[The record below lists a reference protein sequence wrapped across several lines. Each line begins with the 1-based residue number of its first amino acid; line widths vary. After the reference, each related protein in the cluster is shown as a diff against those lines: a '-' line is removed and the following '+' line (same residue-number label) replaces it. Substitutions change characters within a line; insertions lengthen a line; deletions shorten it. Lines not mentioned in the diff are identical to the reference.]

1 LVSFNGYNSGIILI
15 IKCYN
20 PLAKT
25 MNILRVIS
33 LLSMEPVHYRLD
45 PTVPVWS
52 MGFFG
57 FFNVGLKRECC
68 LFKISRSLS
77 VIFEK
82 SGRTDMGL

>member
-1 LVSFNGYNSGIILI
+1 MVSFNGYNSDIILI

-25 MNILRVIS
+25 INILRVIS
-33 LLSMEPVHYRLD
+33 LLSMEPGHYRLD
-45 PTVPVWS
+45 QTVPVWS
-52 MGFFG
+52 MGFFEI
-57 FFNVGLKRECC
+57 NVGFKRECC